1 MNSEN
6 LYKYFNCPPVEEI
19 PSELF
24 VKEEYRSLHN
34 YAISHMGY
42 SVITVRNCRILSD
55 LIQRRSLLE
64 IMCGLGSYTYT
75 LRHLGVPVI
84 ATDDYSWIDD
94 DPKFI
99 GWKQKPWIDN
109 IERID
114 AVSAIRK
121 YGKLVD
127 YVLMSWPPMNEDF
140 AAQALET
147 MRIVNPECR
156 MIYVGEGKGGVTA
169 NDRFFDILS
178 DVSEQYPNI
187 NELWESYHSWVN
199 HGFHDKQY
207 IIK

>member
-1 MNSEN
+1 MNFEDLHN
-6 LYKYFNCPPVEEI
+6 YFKCPPAEEI

-42 SVITVRNCRILSD
+42 SVITVRNCRILAD

-75 LRHLGVPVI
+75 LRCLGVPVI

-99 GWKQKPWIDN
+99 DWKQKPWIDD

-114 AVSAIRK
+114 AVSAIKK
-121 YGKLVD
+121 YGKQVD
-127 YVLMSWPPMNEDF
+127 FILMSWPPMNEDF

-147 MRIVNPECR
+147 MRMVNPECR
-156 MIYVGEGKGGVTA
+156 MIYVGEEKGGVTA

-178 DVSEQYPNI
+178 DVSGQYSSI

-199 HGFHDKQY
+199 QGFRDKQY